1 MELTELKSFKN
12 AGGNI
17 YSSIGSSGG
26 SKTVEYKQINNL
38 PKFENGIIT
47 SNSTSDLQYS
57 FQAPTIERT
66 VGQNNINMSDSSN
79 LSAIQKAN
87 IRAGGTGEYNNYT
100 KSAIGLNTGS
110 LTKNSISTGNKINTT
125 GVGGAV
131 TSGIQFVGDSINA
144 FQVNE
149 TGEDIAQKYGTSQQ
163 SIGGVNY
170 ESQNMIDASKEMDRV
185 RKENL
190 RNTLIT
196 TGSGAAAGAAIG
208 AAAGSVVPGIG
219 TAIGA
224 LAGLAIGIFGG
235 ASRRRNY
242 QRMIT
247 KQNELINTL
256 QDSAR
261 FSAQTK
267 AIQQQNARQYGN
279 SEAQYLY
286 GAADGKVDTSFIT
299 PDAYFQ
305 THYAPEIKEYNKN
318 KLTYSALGPVN
329 AEPNAKVSRGEII
342 ANKLLGTMYR
352 VPGGKDNKDTEYAY
366 LSDSDTVVTNKG
378 GESDRA
384 FATGDIIQS
393 EINMMNRNKKRGLM
407 MAKNGK
413 LPKCEEGWIGNAITS
428 GLGVIGGA
436 SQYLGA
442 SNSELRKTKV
452 YRPNDYEGVSLD
464 ILSRLGISPFPT
476 MQNLRNAEARANRAI
491 DMSGGLTTGQR
502 TLTRLASLNNTQ
514 RAVADALQNIQM
526 QNNNYFAD
534 YAKTALAAGAANAQ
548 RAMQANMYDEEM
560 YAKAHAARQQGMQMG
575 TWNMLNQLQQYWAN
589 EFKRRQFNETM
600 GLYKQDQKLR
610 ADEIQALLKGNS
622 SLAKNMYDYTK
633 KRMGDYM
640 IGKAATNTMF
650 NPTKATT
657 YKNLTGKWL
666 AGYNFNQ
673 KPSIPYIKTR

>member
-1 MELTELKSFKN
+1 MELTGLKSFKN
-12 AGGNI
+12 ARGSV
-17 YSSIGSSGG
+17 YSSIGYSGI
-26 SKTVEYKQINNL
+26 SKTAEYKQINNAGNDIDL
-38 PKFENGIIT
+38 PKFENGTPSGKVDTSGIT
-47 SNSTSDLQYS
+47 PNVYSQTTYGMPSVKQYFS
-57 FQAPTIERT
+57 SPAAT
-66 VGQNNINMSDSSN
+66 VGAKSITAPVIPTDNGGSG
-79 LSAIQKAN
+79 QKRVGPGAT
-87 IRAGGTGEYNNYT
+87 GGKGFNW
-100 KSAIGLNTGS
+100 S
-110 LTKNSISTGNKINTT
+110 
-125 GVGGAV
+125 GVGNIV
-131 TSGIQFVGDSINA
+131 TSGVQFAGDAINA
-144 FQVNE
+144 FSVNE
-149 TGEDIAQKYGTSQQ
+149 TGDEIAKQQGTSNM
-163 SIGGVNY
+163 SIGGVGY
-170 ESQNMIDASKEMDRV
+170 ESPNTINVGDELDKV
-185 RKENL
+185 KKENTG
-190 RNTLIT
+190 NTLKAV
-196 TGSGAAAGAAIG
+196 GSGAALGTAIL
-208 AAAGSVVPGIG
+208 PGWG

-224 LAGLAIGIFGG
+224 IVGLGIGLFGG
-235 ASRRRNY
+235 ESRKREYRR
-242 QRMIT
+242 MLA
-247 KQNELINTL
+247 KQNAKINAL

-267 AIQQQNARQYGN
+267 AIQQMNAREYGD
-279 SEAQYLY
+279 SESQYLY
-286 GAADGKVDTSFIT
+286 GAAEGKLPKYSDGVDTSFIKL
-299 PDAYFQ
+299 PVYSQ
-305 THYAPEIKEYNKN
+305 TGKP
-318 KLTYSALGPVN
+318 TFSAFGPVN
-329 AEPNAKVSRGEII
+329 AKPNAKVSSGEEIVNVNTGS
-342 ANKLLGTMYR
+342 AYR
-352 VPGGKDNKDTEYAY
+352 IPGKKNNKDTEYAY
-366 LSDSDTVVTNKG
+366 LNPGDMVVTNKDG
-378 GESDRA
+378 LSDYYA
-384 FATGDIIQS
+384 MTGDY
-393 EINMMNRNKKRGLM
+393 EGTREMLKNRLET
-407 MAKNGK
+407 AKNGR
-413 LPKCEEGWIGNAITS
+413 LPKFDNGWLGNVITS

-442 SNSELRKTKV
+442 SNSEPRKTKV
-452 YRPNDYEGVSLD
+452 YKSNDYEGVSLD
-464 ILSRLGISPFPT
+464 ILSRLGISPFHT

-589 EFKRRQFNETM
+589 EFKRQQFNETM

-610 ADEIQALLKGNS
+610 ADEIQALLNGNS